1 MSAAR
6 GDRKPCTRTGCLGTM
21 QFGREPLSNGPTIS
35 QAYGERGWNCSEKAE
50 HFQLG
55 AERDPAPIMIRRS
68 APASW
73 DDDGGA
79 GQQSPAT
86 PARKVTPTRV
96 TSEVAHD
103 KTSELVN

>member
-1 MSAAR
+1 MSAER

-21 QFGREPLSNGPTIS
+21 QFGREPVSNGPTVN
-35 QAYGERGWNCSEKAE
+35 QAYGDRGWNCSEKSE
-50 HFQLG
+50 HFQLPS
-55 AERDPAPIMIRRS
+55 ERDPAPIVIRRS

-79 GQQSPAT
+79 GQQSPPPVREVPPT
-86 PARKVTPTRV
+86 PV

-103 KTSELVN
+103 KTSELIN

>member
-21 QFGREPLSNGPTIS
+21 QFGREPLSNGPTINEP
-35 QAYGERGWNCSEKAE
+35 YGERGWNCSEKAE

-55 AERDPAPIMIRRS
+55 SERDPAPILIRRS

-79 GQQSPAT
+79 GQQSPARQ
-86 PARKVTPTRV
+86 PGR
-96 TSEVAHD
+96 
-103 KTSELVN
+103 

>member
-6 GDRKPCTRTGCLGTM
+6 GDSKPCTRTGCLGTM
-21 QFGREPLSNGPTIS
+21 QFGREPVSNGPSIN
-35 QAYGERGWNCSEKAE
+35 QAYGDRGWNCSEKSE

-55 AERDPAPIMIRRS
+55 SERDPAPIMIKRS

-79 GQQSPAT
+79 GQQSPT
-86 PARKVTPTRV
+86 PVRKVTPTRV